1 MFTIGQFDNAK
12 NATVA
17 TLNSK
22 KIKIVEEC
30 VKRKDRLAADI
41 EDEADAGLDVEEQ
54 GSVSMDEDEVA
65 ASDARAAEDAVTATG
80 TGSDLD
86 ATETVDV
93 RSAAALRIQ
102 LNLAQRGAI
111 VICLLALA
119 IAHLVS

>member
-30 VKRKDRLAADI
+30 VKRKDRLAANI